1 MHAMDP
7 RRVCVYAGS
16 NAGADPAY
24 AQAARTLGRRLA
36 QRGLGLVYGGA
47 GIGLMGEVADA
58 VLAAGGEAIGVLPQ
72 ALERRELAHRGLTEL
87 RLVDS
92 MHERKLQMS
101 ELAGAFV
108 ALPGGLGTIEELAE
122 ALTWTQLGIHRKPVG
137 LLDVRGYWDELGR
150 QLDHAVRERFMP
162 IANRR
167 LVLRDA
173 SVDGLLDRLEAWR
186 PAAGE
191 KWLEPGPRAL
201 LEIGPRGPLVGA
213 SAVVVRDGRVLL
225 GPRRGAHGAA
235 SWAFPGGKPDPGEAP
250 HDAAVRELEEE
261 TGLVALD
268 VRPIAWTNDVFAD
281 EGLHFV
287 TLHHRVEVAPDAVPR
302 RREPDKSGEWAWH
315 AWDALPQPLF
325 GPVAALAASG
335 WRPGPLSPS
344 GHRER

>member
-24 AQAARTLGRRLA
+24 AQAARTLGRRLT

-47 GIGLMGEVADA
+47 SIGLMGEVADA
-58 VLAAGGEAIGVLPQ
+58 VLAAGGE
-72 ALERRELAHRGLTEL
+72 
-87 RLVDS
+87 
-92 MHERKLQMS
+92 
-101 ELAGAFV
+101 
-108 ALPGGLGTIEELAE
+108 
-122 ALTWTQLGIHRKPVG
+122 LGIHRKPVG

-186 PAAGE
+186 PATGE
-191 KWLEPGPRAL
+191 KWLEPGARAL

-213 SAVVVRDGRVLL
+213 SAV
-225 GPRRGAHGAA
+225 
-235 SWAFPGGKPDPGEAP
+235 
-250 HDAAVRELEEE
+250 
-261 TGLVALD
+261 ALD
-268 VRPIAWTNDVFAD
+268 VRPIAWTNDVFAED
-281 EGLHFV
+281 GLHFV
-287 TLHHRVEVAPDAVPR
+287 TLHHRVEVAPDAEPR
-302 RREPDKSGEWAWH
+302 LREPDKAHGWSWH
-315 AWDALPQPLF
+315 RWDALPQPLF

-335 WRPGPLSPS
+335 WRPGPLSPF
-344 GHRER
+344 GHRERRPSATSLGGIPARPANRGA